1 VKILSKLKFDFEEL
15 VENINTLVCD
25 DSSTVGIT
33 NLEDF
38 VLGLNLLKEYRE
50 DVVRLGVSLSMS
62 T

>member
-25 DSSTVGIT
+25 DSSTVGTT